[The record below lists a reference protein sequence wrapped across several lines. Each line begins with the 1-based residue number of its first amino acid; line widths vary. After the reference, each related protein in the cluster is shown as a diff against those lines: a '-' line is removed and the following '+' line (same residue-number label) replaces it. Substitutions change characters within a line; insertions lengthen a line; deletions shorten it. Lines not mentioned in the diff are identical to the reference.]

1 MAKKMFHRESHIKNI
16 KAIMVDRLEGVT
28 VEDLVNKYGGSYQA
42 MHTFLTEYEIH
53 RDTIPGIRS
62 TTFNKLDRGVHKLD
76 GSPYCIKRRGC
87 PTYVAIHID
96 EYRKL
101 IGDIDDA

>member
-1 MAKKMFHRESHIKNI
+1 MAKKMLHRESHIKNVKGI
-16 KAIMVDRLEGVT
+16 TADRLKGMT
-28 VEDLVNKYGGSYQA
+28 VEDMVERYGGSYQA
-42 MHTFLTEYEIH
+42 MHTFLTQYEIH
-53 RDTIPGIRS
+53 RDTISGIRS

-76 GSPYCIKRRGC
+76 GSPYCIKRRGS

-101 IGDIDDA
+101 IGEDND